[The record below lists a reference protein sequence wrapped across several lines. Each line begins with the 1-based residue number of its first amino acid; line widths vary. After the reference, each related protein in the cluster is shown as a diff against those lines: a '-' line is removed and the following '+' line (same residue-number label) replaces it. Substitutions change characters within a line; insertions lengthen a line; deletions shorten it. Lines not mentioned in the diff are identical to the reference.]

1 MIGQVSGGML
11 GARFGVRRVAMVGF
25 TCLALANAMLAVLQ
39 PYWTNTIVM
48 TTYLIIRGLING
60 VAWICII
67 AVAMKMTW
75 SKVGGTQFTAYM
87 SMFNL
92 SAVMAYTFTAT
103 MLDLFNGSYT
113 TAIYAGAAL
122 TMITVV
128 LLVFIDP
135 DECNRVLEE
144 NTEEDDDAI
153 DADLGESA
161 FWKDEGG
168 VEPVAT
174 S

>member
-1 MIGQVSGGML
+1 
-11 GARFGVRRVAMVGF
+11 
-25 TCLALANAMLAVLQ
+25 
-39 PYWTNTIVM
+39 
-48 TTYLIIRGLING
+48 
-60 VAWICII
+60 
-67 AVAMKMTW
+67 
-75 SKVGGTQFTAYM
+75 
-87 SMFNL
+87 
-92 SAVMAYTFTAT
+92 MAYTFTAT

-128 LLVFIDP
+128 FLVFIDP